1 MKSIRLLVSLAA
13 LALTLLAAP
22 MPAAAQTSDLEEN
35 PVVPALCK
43 FYGIGNIQTLTVMQN
58 VSDPDDLLVTLF
70 LSRASGKKAIDINTW
85 RKSGRSWQNIIQQ
98 LGINPAVF
106 FTNLQAL
113 RVPDEY
119 ESFAFAQ
126 RKYEAWKVNPK
137 AGLPLYDKTVR
148 LLVGLD
154 FMVHQFDMA
163 PLSAI
168 KAREGAKSYMQ
179 LIEAKLKK

>member
-1 MKSIRLLVSLAA
+1 MKPLRLLVSLAA

-22 MPAAAQTSDLEEN
+22 SPAAAQNSDLEDN

-70 LSRASGKKAIDINTW
+70 LSRASGRKAIDINTW

-98 LGINPAVF
+98 LGVNPSAL
-106 FTNLQAL
+106 FTDLNGVKIPA
-113 RVPDEY
+113 EY
-119 ESFAFAQ
+119 ESYAWAQ
-126 RKYEAWKVNPK
+126 RQYEAWKANPK
-137 AGLPLYDKTVR
+137 RGLTLYDKTVR

-154 FMVHQFDMA
+154 FMVHQFDMT
-163 PLSAI
+163 PLAAMQ
-168 KAREGAKSYMQ
+168 ARQGAKTYMA
-179 LIEAKLKK
+179 LVEARLK